1 MPFRVGEQRE
11 PHSIRDL
18 LRWLD
23 GLATQSIDLLERRL
37 QVVDADVERHV
48 AGALRRLADPAVD
61 STAVLAMDHGVLQRR
76 IIDRPKRPAER
87 LRIELPKS
95 AGVAPQ
101 DLEMDDR
108 VPCCVFHECSLRRHM
123 RHPLS
128 PSKNYAAQMRAD
140 RLLSILLLL
149 QAHGRLSTTELAQR
163 LEVSRRTVFRDLDAP
178 RGAGRPVAS

>member
-1 MPFRVGEQRE
+1 MQKRPSLRGRQRLDLDGDPEAMRATSSREAISTIWWPAPKRLRLLLDQPDDVPFRVGEQRE

-61 STAVLAMDHGVLQRR
+61 ATAVLAMDHGVLQRR

-101 DLEMDDR
+101 DLEMDDWI
-108 VPCCVFHECSLRRHM
+108 PCCVFHECSLRRHM
-123 RHPLS
+123 
-128 PSKNYAAQMRAD
+128 
-140 RLLSILLLL
+140 
-149 QAHGRLSTTELAQR
+149 
-163 LEVSRRTVFRDLDAP
+163 
-178 RGAGRPVAS
+178 